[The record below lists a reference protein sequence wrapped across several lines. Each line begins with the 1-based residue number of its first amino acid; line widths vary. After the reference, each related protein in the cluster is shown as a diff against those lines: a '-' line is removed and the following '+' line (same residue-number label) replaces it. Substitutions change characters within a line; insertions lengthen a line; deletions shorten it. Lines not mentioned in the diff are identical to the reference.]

1 MYKLWKEQ
9 SIKLEQNQNIKL
21 RKMHDVKLKEEKANL
36 DGKQNQ
42 N

>member
-42 N
+42 D